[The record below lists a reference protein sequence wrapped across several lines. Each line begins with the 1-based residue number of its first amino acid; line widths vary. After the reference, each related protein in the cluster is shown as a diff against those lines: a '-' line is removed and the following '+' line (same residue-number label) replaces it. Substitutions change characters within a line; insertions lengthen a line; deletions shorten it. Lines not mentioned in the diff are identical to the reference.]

1 MKFLLSA
8 IWKKEFWL
16 GDDKVKNLL
25 LIAYLDL
32 KESIR
37 AKWFIVYS
45 LVFGGMIALF
55 FIAGVTQ
62 SQVMGFS
69 GLSRLLL
76 MYIQVTIVILPIF
89 ILITTV
95 RSISGD
101 RDTHILEYM
110 LSFPISLKQYYW
122 GKILGRFITVFLPV
136 FFAMVFAIIYG
147 VFIGADIPWDI
158 FILYTGLLFSL
169 TSAFLGIAFFISSF
183 VKTSEI
189 ALGIS
194 FFIWIFLLAFLDI
207 ALISLMMQ
215 NRFDESLIITIAL
228 LNPMEIFR
236 VAAISLFDPSLT
248 VMGPVAFYILDT
260 FKQTIFVLI
269 SIAYP
274 IILGL
279 VFAFLGYFIFA
290 KKDLV

>member
-1 MKFLLSA
+1 LR
-8 IWKKEFWL
+8 
-16 GDDKVKNLL
+16 NLF

-37 AKWFIVYS
+37 ANWFIVYS
-45 LVFGGMIALF
+45 LVFGGLIALF
-55 FIAGVTQ
+55 FIAGITE

-76 MYIQVTIVILPIF
+76 MYIQVTIIILPIF

-101 RDTHILEYM
+101 RDSHILEYM

-122 GKILGRFITVFLPV
+122 GKVFGRFITVFLPV
-136 FFAMVFAIIYG
+136 FMAMVFAILYG
-147 VFIGADIPWDI
+147 MFKGAEVPLNL
-158 FILYTGLLFSL
+158 FFLYTGLLFAMS
-169 TSAFLGIAFFISSF
+169 SAFLGIAFFISSI
-183 VKTSEI
+183 VKSSEM

-194 FFIWIFLLAFLDI
+194 FFIWIFLLAFIDI

-215 NRFDESLIITIAL
+215 QRINAELIIGIAMI
-228 LNPMEIFR
+228 NPMEIFR
-236 VAAISLFDPSLT
+236 VAAISLFDPELT
-248 VMGPVAFYILDT
+248 VMGPVAFYILDMMSQ
-260 FKQTIFVLI
+260 KMFVLI
-269 SIAYP
+269 SILYP
-274 IILGL
+274 LLLGIL
-279 VFAFLGYFIFA
+279 FAFLGFKIFA

>member
-1 MKFLLSA
+1 L
-8 IWKKEFWL
+8 
-16 GDDKVKNLL
+16 KNLL

-37 AKWFIVYS
+37 ANWFIVYS
-45 LVFGGMIALF
+45 LVFGGLIALF
-55 FIAGVTQ
+55 FIAGITE

-101 RDTHILEYM
+101 RDSHILEYM

-122 GKILGRFITVFLPV
+122 GKVFGRFITVFLPV
-136 FFAMVFAIIYG
+136 FMAMVFAILYG
-147 VFIGADIPWDI
+147 VFKGADVPWSI
-158 FILYTGLLFSL
+158 FFLYTGLLFAMS
-169 TSAFLGIAFFISSF
+169 SAFLGIAFFISSI
-183 VKTSEI
+183 VKSSEM
-189 ALGIS
+189 ALGLS
-194 FFIWIFLLAFLDI
+194 FFVWIFLLAFIDI

-215 NRFDESLIITIAL
+215 ERMSTGLIIGIAL
-228 LNPMEIFR
+228 VNPMEIFR
-236 VAAISLFDPSLT
+236 VAAISLFDPELT
-248 VMGPVAFYILDT
+248 VMGPVAFYILDMMSQ
-260 FKQTIFVLI
+260 KMFVFV
-269 SIAYP
+269 SIVYP
-274 IILGL
+274 LILGL
-279 VFAFLGYFIFA
+279 LFAFLGFRIFA

>member
-1 MKFLLSA
+1 M
-8 IWKKEFWL
+8 
-16 GDDKVKNLL
+16 KNLL

-37 AKWFIVYS
+37 ANWFIVYS
-45 LVFGGMIALF
+45 LVFGGLIALF
-55 FIAGVTQ
+55 FIAGITE

-76 MYIQVTIVILPIF
+76 MYIQVAIVILPIF

-101 RDTHILEYM
+101 RDSHILEYM

-122 GKILGRFITVFLPV
+122 GKVFGRFITVFLPV
-136 FFAMVFAIIYG
+136 FMAMVFAIVYG
-147 VFIGADIPWDI
+147 TFQGADVPWSI
-158 FILYTGLLFSL
+158 FFLYTGLLFAMS
-169 TSAFLGIAFFISSF
+169 SAFLGIAFFISSI
-183 VKTSEI
+183 VKSSEM

-194 FFIWIFLLAFLDI
+194 FFIWIFLLAFIDI

-215 NRFDESLIITIAL
+215 QRINTELIIGIAMI
-228 LNPMEIFR
+228 NPMEIFR
-236 VAAISLFDPSLT
+236 VAAISLFDPELT
-248 VMGPVAFYILDT
+248 VMGPVAFYILDMMSQ
-260 FKQTIFVLI
+260 KVFVFI
-269 SIAYP
+269 SIVYP
-274 IILGL
+274 TLLGVL
-279 VFAFLGYFIFA
+279 FAFLGFRIFS

>member
-1 MKFLLSA
+1 M
-8 IWKKEFWL
+8 
-16 GDDKVKNLL
+16 KNLL

-37 AKWFIVYS
+37 ANWFMVYS
-45 LVFGGMIALF
+45 LVFGGLIALF
-55 FIAGVTQ
+55 FIAGITE

-101 RDTHILEYM
+101 RDSHILEYM

-122 GKILGRFITVFLPV
+122 GKVFGRFITVFLPV
-136 FFAMVFAIIYG
+136 FMAMVFAIVYG
-147 VFIGADIPWDI
+147 MFKGADVPWSI
-158 FILYTGLLFSL
+158 FFLYTGLLFAMS
-169 TSAFLGIAFFISSF
+169 SAFLGIAFFISSI
-183 VKTSEI
+183 VKSSEM

-194 FFIWIFLLAFLDI
+194 FFIWIFLLAFIDI

-215 NRFDESLIITIAL
+215 QRMNTELIIGIAMI
-228 LNPMEIFR
+228 NPMEIFR
-236 VAAISLFDPSLT
+236 VAAISLFDPELT
-248 VMGPVAFYILDT
+248 VMGPVAFYILDMMSQ
-260 FKQTIFVLI
+260 KMFVLL
-269 SIAYP
+269 SIVYP
-274 IILGL
+274 ILLGVL
-279 VFAFLGYFIFA
+279 FAFLGFRIFS

>member
-1 MKFLLSA
+1 MNRF
-8 IWKKEFWL
+8 
-16 GDDKVKNLL
+16 KNLL

-37 AKWFIVYS
+37 AKWFIVYA
-45 LVFGGMIALF
+45 LVFGGLIALF
-55 FIAGVTQ
+55 FIAGITE

-89 ILITTV
+89 ILVTTV

-101 RDTHILEYM
+101 RDSHILEYM
-110 LSFPISLKQYYW
+110 LSFPISLKEYYW
-122 GKILGRFITVFLPV
+122 GKVFGRFITVFLPV
-136 FFAMVFAIIYG
+136 FIAMVFAIAYG
-147 VFIGADIPWDI
+147 VFKGAEVPWSI
-158 FILYTGLLFSL
+158 FLLYTGLLFAMS
-169 TSAFLGIAFFISSF
+169 SAFLGIAFFISSI
-183 VKTSEI
+183 VKSSEM

-194 FFIWIFLLAFLDI
+194 FFVWIFLLAFIDI

-215 NRFDESLIITIAL
+215 QRINTELIIGIAMA
-228 LNPMEIFR
+228 NPMEIFR
-236 VAAISLFDPSLT
+236 VAAISLFDPELT

-260 FKQTIFVLI
+260 MSQSMFVLL
-269 SIAYP
+269 SIGYP
-274 IILGL
+274 LLLGI
-279 VFAFLGYFIFA
+279 VFAFLGFKIFT

>member
-1 MKFLLSA
+1 MN
-8 IWKKEFWL
+8 
-16 GDDKVKNLL
+16 NLM

-37 AKWFIVYS
+37 AKWFLVYS

-55 FIAGVTQ
+55 FIAGVTE

-101 RDTHILEYM
+101 RDNHILEYM

-122 GKILGRFITVFLPV
+122 GKIIGRFITVYLPV
-136 FFAMVFAIIYG
+136 LFAMIVAIVYG
-147 VFIGADIPWDI
+147 FTKGAAIPWDI
-158 FILYTGLLFSL
+158 FFLYTGLLFALS
-169 TSAFLGIAFFISSF
+169 SAFLGIAFFISSF
-183 VKTSEI
+183 VKSSEV
-189 ALGIS
+189 ALGIA
-194 FFIWIFLLAFLDI
+194 FFIWIALLAFIDI

-215 NRFDESLIITIAL
+215 QRMNEELIIFIAMI
-228 LNPMEIFR
+228 NPMEIFR
-236 VAAISLFDPSLT
+236 VAAISLFDPALT
-248 VMGPVAFYILDT
+248 VMGPVAFYILDSMS
-260 FKQTIFVLI
+260 QGVFVFV

-274 IILGL
+274 VLLGL
-279 VFAFLGYFIFA
+279 LFAFFGFVIFK

>member
-1 MKFLLSA
+1 MN
-8 IWKKEFWL
+8 
-16 GDDKVKNLL
+16 NLL
-25 LIAYLDL
+25 LISFLDL

-37 AKWFIVYS
+37 SKWFLVYS

-55 FIAGVTQ
+55 FIAGITE

-76 MYIQVTIVILPIF
+76 MYIQITIVILPIF

-101 RDTHILEYM
+101 RDSHILEYM

-122 GKILGRFITVFLPV
+122 GKLIGRFITVYIPV
-136 FFAMVFAIIYG
+136 VFAMILAIGYG
-147 VFIGADIPWDI
+147 VIKGADVPWSI
-158 FILYTGLLFSL
+158 FFLYTGLLFALS
-169 TSAFLGIAFFISSF
+169 SAFLGIAFFISSF
-183 VKTSEI
+183 VKSSEV
-189 ALGIS
+189 ALGIA
-194 FFIWIFLLAFLDI
+194 FFVWIFLLAFIDI

-215 NRFDESLIITIAL
+215 ERFSEELIITIAMA
-228 LNPMEIFR
+228 NPMEIFR
-236 VAAISLFDPSLT
+236 VAAISLFDPELT
-248 VMGPVAFYILDT
+248 VMGPVAYYILDSVS
-260 FKQTIFVLI
+260 QANFVLL

-274 IILGL
+274 VVLGII
-279 VFAFLGYFIFA
+279 FAFLGYRIFA

>member
-1 MKFLLSA
+1 M
-8 IWKKEFWL
+8 
-16 GDDKVKNLL
+16 KNLL

-37 AKWFIVYS
+37 ANWFIVYS
-45 LVFGGMIALF
+45 LVFGGLIALF
-55 FIAGVTQ
+55 FIAGITE

-101 RDTHILEYM
+101 RDSHILEYM

-122 GKILGRFITVFLPV
+122 GKVVGRFITVFLPV
-136 FFAMVFAIIYG
+136 FMAMVFAILYG
-147 VFIGADIPWDI
+147 VFKGADVPWAI
-158 FILYTGLLFSL
+158 FFLYTGLLFAMSL
-169 TSAFLGIAFFISSF
+169 AFLGIAFFVSSI
-183 VKTSEI
+183 VKSSEM

-194 FFIWIFLLAFLDI
+194 FFVWIFLLAFIDI

-215 NRFDESLIITIAL
+215 ERMSTGLIIGIAL
-228 LNPMEIFR
+228 VNPMEIFR
-236 VAAISLFDPSLT
+236 VAAISLFDPELT
-248 VMGPVAFYILDT
+248 VMGPVAFYILDMMSQ
-260 FKQTIFVLI
+260 KMFVFV
-269 SIAYP
+269 SIVYP
-274 IILGL
+274 VLLGL
-279 VFAFLGYFIFA
+279 LFAFLGFRIFA

>member
-1 MKFLLSA
+1 M
-8 IWKKEFWL
+8 
-16 GDDKVKNLL
+16 KNLL

-37 AKWFIVYS
+37 ANWFIVYS
-45 LVFGGMIALF
+45 LVFGGLIALF
-55 FIAGVTQ
+55 FIAGITE

-101 RDTHILEYM
+101 RDSHILEYM

-122 GKILGRFITVFLPV
+122 GKVFGRFITVFLPV
-136 FFAMVFAIIYG
+136 FMAMAFAILYG
-147 VFIGADIPWDI
+147 VFQGADVPWNI
-158 FILYTGLLFSL
+158 FFLYTGLLFAMS
-169 TSAFLGIAFFISSF
+169 SAFLGIAFFISSI
-183 VKTSEI
+183 VKSSEM

-194 FFIWIFLLAFLDI
+194 FFVWIFLLAFIDI

-215 NRFDESLIITIAL
+215 ERMSTGLIISIAL
-228 LNPMEIFR
+228 VNPMEVFR
-236 VAAISLFDPSLT
+236 VAAISLFDPELT
-248 VMGPVAFYILDT
+248 VMGPVAFYILDMMSQ
-260 FKQTIFVLI
+260 KMFVFL
-269 SIAYP
+269 SIVYP
-274 IILGL
+274 TLLGL
-279 VFAFLGYFIFA
+279 LFAFLGFRIFA

>member
-1 MKFLLSA
+1 M
-8 IWKKEFWL
+8 
-16 GDDKVKNLL
+16 KNLL

-37 AKWFIVYS
+37 ANWFIVYS
-45 LVFGGMIALF
+45 LVFGGLIALF
-55 FIAGVTQ
+55 FIAGITE

-101 RDTHILEYM
+101 RDSHILEYM

-122 GKILGRFITVFLPV
+122 GKIVGRFITVFLPV
-136 FFAMVFAIIYG
+136 FMAMVFAILYG
-147 VFIGADIPWDI
+147 MFKGAEVPINL
-158 FILYTGLLFSL
+158 FFLYTALLFSIS
-169 TSAFLGIAFFISSF
+169 SAFLGIAFFISSI
-183 VKTSEI
+183 VKSSEM

-194 FFIWIFLLAFLDI
+194 FFVWIFLLAFIDI

-215 NRFDESLIITIAL
+215 QRINAELIIAIAMI
-228 LNPMEIFR
+228 NPMEIFR
-236 VAAISLFDPSLT
+236 VSAISLFDPELT
-248 VMGPVAFYILDT
+248 VLGPVAFYILDMMSQKV
-260 FKQTIFVLI
+260 FVFISVVYPVLLGIF
-269 SIAYP
+269 
-274 IILGL
+274 
-279 VFAFLGYFIFA
+279 FAFLGFRIFS

>member
-1 MKFLLSA
+1 M
-8 IWKKEFWL
+8 
-16 GDDKVKNLL
+16 KNLL

-37 AKWFIVYS
+37 ANWFIIYS
-45 LVFGGMIALF
+45 VVFGGLIALF
-55 FIAGVTQ
+55 FIAGITE

-89 ILITTV
+89 ILVTTV

-101 RDTHILEYM
+101 RDSHILEYM

-122 GKILGRFITVFLPV
+122 GKVFGRFITVFLPV
-136 FFAMVFAIIYG
+136 FMAMLFAILYG
-147 VFIGADIPWDI
+147 MFKGADVPWEI
-158 FILYTGLLFSL
+158 FFLYTGLLFAMS
-169 TSAFLGIAFFISSF
+169 SAFLGIAFFVSSI
-183 VKTSEI
+183 VKSSEM

-194 FFIWIFLLAFLDI
+194 FFVWIFLLAFIDI

-215 NRFDESLIITIAL
+215 QRINAELIVAIAMV
-228 LNPMEIFR
+228 NPMEIFR
-236 VAAISLFDPSLT
+236 VAAISLFDPELT
-248 VMGPVAFYILDT
+248 VMGPVAFYILDILSQKM
-260 FKQTIFVLI
+260 FIFI
-269 SIAYP
+269 SIVYP
-274 IILGL
+274 LVLGIL
-279 VFAFLGYFIFA
+279 FASLGFRIFS

>member
-1 MKFLLSA
+1 M
-8 IWKKEFWL
+8 
-16 GDDKVKNLL
+16 KNLM

-37 AKWFIVYS
+37 AKWFVVYS
-45 LVFGGMIALF
+45 LIFGGMIAIF
-55 FIAGVTQ
+55 FITGVTQ

-76 MYIQVTIVILPIF
+76 MYIQITIVILPIF

-101 RDTHILEYM
+101 RDNHILEYM

-136 FFAMVFAIIYG
+136 FFAMFLAIIYG
-147 VFIGADIPWDI
+147 SIIGASVPWEI
-158 FILYTGLLFSL
+158 FFLYSGLLFALS
-169 TSAFLGIAFFISSF
+169 SAFLGIAFFISSF
-183 VKTSEI
+183 VKSSEV

-194 FFIWIFLLAFLDI
+194 FFVWIFLLAFIDI

-215 NRFDESLIITIAL
+215 NRFEESMIIAIAL
-228 LNPMEIFR
+228 INPMEIFR
-236 VAAISLFDPSLT
+236 VAAISLFDPELT
-248 VMGPVAFYILDT
+248 VMGPVAFHILDT
-260 FKQTIFVLI
+260 FKQSTFVMF
-269 SIAYP
+269 SILYP
-274 IILGL
+274 ILLGLFFAILG
-279 VFAFLGYFIFA
+279 YRIFS

>member
-1 MKFLLSA
+1 L
-8 IWKKEFWL
+8 
-16 GDDKVKNLL
+16 KNLS

-37 AKWFIVYS
+37 AKWFLVYS

-55 FIAGVTQ
+55 FIAGVTE

-76 MYIQVTIVILPIF
+76 MYIQITIVILPIF

-101 RDTHILEYM
+101 RDNHILEYM

-122 GKILGRFITVFLPV
+122 GKIIGRFITVYLPV
-136 FFAMVFAIIYG
+136 IFAMIIAVIYG
-147 VFIGADIPWDI
+147 SFKGAAIPWNI
-158 FILYTGLLFSL
+158 FFLYTGLLFALS
-169 TSAFLGIAFFISSF
+169 SAFLGIAFFISSF
-183 VKTSEI
+183 VKSSEV
-189 ALGIS
+189 ALGIA
-194 FFIWIFLLAFLDI
+194 FFIWIFLLAFIDI

-215 NRFDESLIITIAL
+215 ERFNEALIIAISLA
-228 LNPMEIFR
+228 NPMELFR
-236 VAAISLFDPSLT
+236 VAAISLFDPELT
-248 VMGPVAFYILDT
+248 VMGPVAFYILDSVS
-260 FKQTIFVLI
+260 QSMFVLL
-269 SIAYP
+269 SIGYP
-274 IILGL
+274 IVLGL
-279 VFAFLGYFIFA
+279 LFAFMGYKIFE

>member
-1 MKFLLSA
+1 M
-8 IWKKEFWL
+8 
-16 GDDKVKNLL
+16 KNLL
-25 LIAYLDL
+25 LVAFLDL

-37 AKWFIVYS
+37 AKWFLIYS

-89 ILITTV
+89 ILVTTV

-101 RDTHILEYM
+101 RDNHILEYM

-122 GKILGRFITVFLPV
+122 GKIIGRFMTVFSPV
-136 FFAMVFAIIYG
+136 FLAMFIAIVYG
-147 VFIGADIPWDI
+147 FTKGAAIPWGI
-158 FILYTGLLFSL
+158 FFLYSGLLFALAS
-169 TSAFLGIAFFISSF
+169 SFLGIAFFISSI
-183 VKTSEI
+183 VKSSEA
-189 ALGIS
+189 ALGVA
-194 FFIWIFLLAFLDI
+194 FFIWIFLLSFIDI

-215 NRFDESLIITIAL
+215 NRYEESMIIAIAMG
-228 LNPMEIFR
+228 NPMQVFR
-236 VAAISLFDPSLT
+236 VAAISLFDPELT
-248 VMGPVAFYILDT
+248 VMGPVAFYILDSL
-260 FKQTIFVLI
+260 KRELFVLF

-274 IILGL
+274 VILGL
-279 VFAFLGYFIFA
+279 VFASFGFVVF
-290 KKDLV
+290 KKRDLV

>member
-1 MKFLLSA
+1 M
-8 IWKKEFWL
+8 
-16 GDDKVKNLL
+16 KNLM

-37 AKWFIVYS
+37 AKWFVIYS
-45 LVFGGMIALF
+45 LIFGGMIAIF
-55 FIAGVTQ
+55 FITGVTQ

-76 MYIQVTIVILPIF
+76 MYIQITIVILPIF

-101 RDTHILEYM
+101 RDNHILEYM

-122 GKILGRFITVFLPV
+122 GKIVGRFVTVFLPV
-136 FFAMVFAIIYG
+136 FFAMFFAIIYG
-147 VFIGADIPWDI
+147 ATIKAEIPWGI
-158 FILYTGLLFSL
+158 FFLYSGLLFALS
-169 TSAFLGIAFFISSF
+169 SAFLGIAFFISSF
-183 VKTSEI
+183 VKSSEV

-194 FFIWIFLLAFLDI
+194 FFVWILLLAFIDI

-215 NRFDESLIITIAL
+215 NRFEESMIIGIAL
-228 LNPMEIFR
+228 ANPMEIFR
-236 VAAISLFDPSLT
+236 VAAISLFDPELT

-260 FKQTIFVLI
+260 FKQSTFIIF
-269 SIAYP
+269 SILYP
-274 IILGL
+274 IILGII
-279 VFAFLGYFIFA
+279 FAILGYRVFS

>member
-1 MKFLLSA
+1 M
-8 IWKKEFWL
+8 
-16 GDDKVKNLL
+16 KNLL

-37 AKWFIVYS
+37 ANWFIVYS
-45 LVFGGMIALF
+45 LVFGGLIALF
-55 FIAGVTQ
+55 FIAGITE

-101 RDTHILEYM
+101 RDSHILEYM

-122 GKILGRFITVFLPV
+122 GKVFGRFITVFLPV
-136 FFAMVFAIIYG
+136 FMAMVFAIVYG
-147 VFIGADIPWDI
+147 IFKGADVPWSI
-158 FILYTGLLFSL
+158 FFLYTGLLFAMS
-169 TSAFLGIAFFISSF
+169 SAFLGIAFFISSI
-183 VKTSEI
+183 VKSSEM

-194 FFIWIFLLAFLDI
+194 FFIWIFLLAFIDI

-215 NRFDESLIITIAL
+215 QRINTELIIGIAMI
-228 LNPMEIFR
+228 NPMEIFR
-236 VAAISLFDPSLT
+236 VAAISLFDPELT
-248 VMGPVAFYILDT
+248 VMGPVAFYILDMMSQ
-260 FKQTIFVLI
+260 KMFVFI
-269 SIAYP
+269 SIMYP
-274 IILGL
+274 LVLGVL
-279 VFAFLGYFIFA
+279 FAFLGFKIFS

>member
-1 MKFLLSA
+1 M
-8 IWKKEFWL
+8 
-16 GDDKVKNLL
+16 KNLL
-25 LIAYLDL
+25 LIACLDL

-37 AKWFIVYS
+37 AKWFLVYS

-76 MYIQVTIVILPIF
+76 MYIQITIVILPIF
-89 ILITTV
+89 ILVTTV

-101 RDTHILEYM
+101 RDNHILEYM

-136 FFAMVFAIIYG
+136 FFAMILAVIYG
-147 VFIGADIPWDI
+147 VIIGASVPWDI
-158 FILYTGLLFSL
+158 LFLYSGLLFALS
-169 TSAFLGIAFFISSF
+169 SAFLGIAFFISSF
-183 VKTSEI
+183 VKSSEV

-194 FFIWIFLLAFLDI
+194 FFVWIFLLAFIDI

-215 NRFDESLIITIAL
+215 NRYEESMIIAIAL
-228 LNPMEIFR
+228 ANPMEIFR
-236 VAAISLFDPSLT
+236 VAAISLFDPELT

-260 FKQTIFVLI
+260 FNQWAFVLF
-269 SIAYP
+269 SILYP
-274 IILGL
+274 VLLGL
-279 VFAFLGYFIFA
+279 VFAVFGYRIFS